1 MSLVSLVAND
11 HYGPGEG
18 TTQSMNLIS
27 CIPWES
33 EVGKGKALVI
43 SLLGNFWGHVQFLS
57 YKSALNVHNQCCF
70 HEWWICYFSVSFKE
84 KHYYLET
91 AECKKGKKNISAT
104 PFKMSA
110 RIEGNM
116 PLGER
121 KCVCVFVNTK
131 GFSWGPKSFLFS
143 IGSTSYGF
151 PREQSR
157 INISIFLRRA
167 EFIASLIK

>member
-1 MSLVSLVAND
+1 MSLVSLIAND

-33 EVGKGKALVI
+33 KVGKGKALAI

-70 HEWWICYFSVSFKE
+70 HEWWICYLSVSFKE

-91 AECKKGKKNISAT
+91 AECKQGKENISAT
-104 PFKMSA
+104 PFKMSTH
-110 RIEGNM
+110 IEGNM
-116 PLGER
+116 PLGE
-121 KCVCVFVNTK
+121 KNMCVYLLILGAFHGAQN
-131 GFSWGPKSFLFS
+131 LFS
-143 IGSTSYGF
+143 SPQGAYHMVFQESN
-151 PREQSR
+151 PEL
-157 INISIFLRRA
+157 IFKSSSGGQNL
-167 EFIASLIK
+167 